1 MIVLNPTGAEH
12 AMSKR
17 NIVHIEIPSANH
29 EQAGK
34 FYGDLFSLKITPM
47 PEVNYALW
55 EPEDGPGGGFSSL
68 TEGAKV
74 GEILIHVASDDIEA
88 HLTRRRFLWAAQS
101 AWKRPRFPISAG
113 SESSRIRTGNQIAV
127 YASKNPQGSA

>member
-1 MIVLNPTGAEH
+1 
-12 AMSKR
+12 MSKR

-29 EQAGK
+29 EEAAK
-34 FYGDLFSLKITPM
+34 FYHDLFGWKITPM

-55 EPEDGPGGGFSSL
+55 EPKDGPGGGFSPL

-88 HLTRRRFLWAAQS
+88 DLEQAVSLGGT
-101 AWKRPRFPISAG
+101 
-113 SESSRIRTGNQIAV
+113 IRLEKTEIPDIGWFGIFTDPTGNPIAV
-127 YASKNPQGSA
+127 YTSRDPQGSA